1 MRFSQIIEADGSAIV
16 QQCALCGGEIY
27 RGETYYHISGEAVCT
42 ACLGDYAKKVFAPFI
57 TKGGE
62 Q

>member
-1 MRFSQIIEADGSAIV
+1 MRFSRIREADGSAIAG
-16 QQCALCGGEIY
+16 QCALCGGEI
-27 RGETYYHISGEAVCT
+27 GWEEAYYYISGEAVCT
-42 ACLGDYAKKVFAPFI
+42 DCLGDYAKKVFAPFI